1 MSKCPHTGNADKCEC
16 GDHEFEANVPMTAE
30 GLVAAHPNAIWT
42 CSDSMVEPL
51 DMKPEMV
58 KIEDVA
64 YALSNQPRFT
74 GHVKRTDGFP
84 FTVAQHSCNVARL
97 VMRRSNSWDDVL
109 YGLVHD
115 ATEAFLSD
123 MARPLKHYNVFGD
136 AYREV
141 EAGLMVPIAE
151 SLGLPIEMPGVV
163 KWADDVA
170 LRVECR
176 DFMGPTMK
184 AMYADGNEDVAL
196 YFPHPVKAWTHEFAE
211 AEFLDMFEAVQ
222 ALRAPQGEAFGML
235 PRSAA
240 SARRFGDPDGTP
252 SRIFRP

>member
-1 MSKCPHTGNADKCEC
+1 MTD
-16 GDHEFEANVPMTAE
+16 EFQGGVPMTAE

-42 CSDSMVEPL
+42 CSDNMVEPL

-58 KIEDVA
+58 RIEDVA

-97 VMRRSNSWDDVL
+97 VMRRSQSWDDVL

-115 ATEAFLSD
+115 GTEAFLSD
-123 MARPLKHYNVFGD
+123 MARPLKHYNEFGD
-136 AYREV
+136 LYREV
-141 EAGLMVPIAE
+141 EEGLMRPLAQ
-151 SLGLPIEMPGVV
+151 SLGLGSLMPKVV

-184 AMYADGNEDVAL
+184 SMYADGNEDVAL
-196 YFPHPVKAWTHEFAE
+196 YFPEPVEAWSHVRAEDEFMVL
-211 AEFLDMFEAVQ
+211 FHGIQ
-222 ALRAPQGEAFGML
+222 SLRGARGEAFGPL
-235 PRSAA
+235 PGSAA
-240 SARRFGDPDGTP
+240 SAQRFGNPDG
-252 SRIFRP
+252 SRAGRVSV